1 MGNFFQKTNTSIKK
15 YVFSV
20 PVRWKI
26 IGIGIMPVI
35 ILGVSLNYW
44 ITTGLSNWL
53 SYLLTDVRVNAAM
66 QAGSR
71 SVLFVTGIAAF
82 LSIIVLAL
90 LVDILN
96 TPIIALKKTAE
107 DVAAGKFTSRATV
120 WARDEI
126 GDLAVSVNRMID
138 NFVDVQENL
147 SYTNRQ
153 LAVINRISLA
163 ADQEDE
169 IHDVLYISLESILSL
184 DDFGFAWIYLYDP
197 EVDKHHLASWKD
209 VPDDLREHLITV
221 DLGAL
226 CECQRALASQSLAAE
241 IQIVECPHLQAAGY
255 GGEKSKHI
263 TIPIVARDVQFGI
276 INLVLSTTQPLSLD
290 LKESLSSI
298 GTKISEVVA
307 NAWLQIKIKEKEAA
321 RQLLLKS
328 LVTAQENERSNLAR
342 ELHDHAGQSLTSLLV
357 RLKTLE
363 NRCDQ
368 DGLKEDLLGL
378 ETLVSKTIDQIR
390 DLSYSLR
397 PPALDEFGLGTA
409 IASLADDI
417 ASQTGI
423 SIKFKNRLDIPTPR
437 DLEIVLY
444 RIVQEGLTNVVRHAD
459 ATKVVIEVEP
469 RERHIYL
476 KLDDNGR
483 GFVPADVVS
492 KRGRQHLGLISMHER
507 AELVGGKLALYS
519 VPGKGTTIEV
529 TIPFS
534 TTELMYE

>member
-221 DLGAL
+221 DLDVL
-226 CECQRALASQSLAAE
+226 CECQRALASQSLTAE
-241 IQIVECPHLQAAGY
+241 IQIVECSHLQAAGY
-255 GGEKSKHI
+255 GDEKSKHI
-263 TIPIVARDVQFGI
+263 TIPIVARDVQFGV
-276 INLVLSTTQPLSLD
+276 INLVLSTTQSLSVD

-321 RQLLLKS
+321 RQFLLKS

-342 ELHDHAGQSLTSLLV
+342 ELHDHAGQSLTGLLV

-368 DGLKEDLLGL
+368 DGLKEDLIGL

-417 ASQTGI
+417 ASQTGV
-423 SIKFKNRLDIPTPR
+423 SIKLKNRLDIPTPR

-444 RIVQEGLTNVVRHAD
+444 RIVQEGLTNAVRHAD
-459 ATKVVIEVEP
+459 ATKVVIEIESG
-469 RERHIYL
+469 ERHIYL

-519 VPGKGTTIEV
+519 AHGKGTTIEV

-534 TTELMYE
+534 TMELMYE